1 MLVGSVEATLLILLL
16 VIVFGPI
23 LSERFGI
30 PGIVGLIAGGMLFG
44 PFVVGWL
51 EAGGLVA
58 DLGAIG
64 ILYLMFL
71 AGLSFNIK
79 AFVENRNSALVYG
92 LLGFV
97 LPFALSIAVV
107 MGLSEI
113 GFLGAA
119 LIGAMWASNT
129 LVAYPDVRAAGLEGN
144 RAVSAAVS
152 AGVVADLLSLS
163 VLAIATTTTV
173 IEIDPLAESTGAD
186 LLELVGPE
194 TVQPTTPDPL
204 LPLWLAL
211 PILLAFCLWILPRI
225 TNWFFITAGRGRT
238 QRFLFALAGMAA
250 GAVVALLGGIEGL
263 IGAFLA
269 GLGMNQLVPTKGT
282 LMDRLDFVGSTV
294 FVPAFLVSI
303 GLNIDP
309 ALLFDRDTIVLGLLF
324 TAFVVAGKSAAA
336 IVTGVLFRFSWSE
349 VGLMSSLS
357 FGQAASTLA
366 IAQVGLTLGFFDQIV
381 VNAAV
386 LAIVA
391 TALITSYGTRMFIE
405 RVPLPPEV
413 RPEVG
418 ENVLLD
424 VRPNGSSLGE
434 TVKLAVAIAR
444 PDDGLVVP
452 YAIPGPGELDTA
464 KAAVGEGVAAVAA
477 QGLDADG
484 LVRVDDSFTDGTLH
498 LVEENKASLVV
509 LSWGGPRFA
518 SDYMFGNDID
528 RVGEASPVPT
538 MAVRVLRPWN
548 RIVLGLGK
556 LDTGWRRD
564 DAELTMAIV
573 RRLRRS
579 VPASVLVVGPDV
591 SIAVDRVGDAEGV
604 EFVTDPSRRHAMIE
618 RIEPDDLVLVPAHVL
633 HDLAP
638 LAGWRVTRSLADA
651 NVGVVAGPHRLTVSK
666 GVTRQPMTTP
676 TWTPA

>member
-71 AGLSFNIK
+71 AGLSFNIR
-79 AFVENRNSALVYG
+79 AFIENRNSALVYG

-97 LPFALSIAVV
+97 LPFMLSIAVV

-163 VLAIATTTTV
+163 VLAIATTTAV
-173 IEIDPLAESTGAD
+173 IEIDPLSELAGAD
-186 LLELVGPE
+186 LLELVGVE
-194 TVQPTTPDPL
+194 TAQPTTPDPL

-211 PILLAFCLWILPRI
+211 PILLVFCLWILPRI

-238 QRFLFALAGMAA
+238 QRFIFALAGMAA

-294 FVPAFLVSI
+294 FVPAFLV
-303 GLNIDP
+303 
-309 ALLFDRDTIVLGLLF
+309 
-324 TAFVVAGKSAAA
+324 
-336 IVTGVLFRFSWSE
+336 
-349 VGLMSSLS
+349 
-357 FGQAASTLA
+357 
-366 IAQVGLTLGFFDQIV
+366 
-381 VNAAV
+381 
-386 LAIVA
+386 
-391 TALITSYGTRMFIE
+391 
-405 RVPLPPEV
+405 
-413 RPEVG
+413 
-418 ENVLLD
+418 
-424 VRPNGSSLGE
+424 
-434 TVKLAVAIAR
+434 
-444 PDDGLVVP
+444 
-452 YAIPGPGELDTA
+452 
-464 KAAVGEGVAAVAA
+464 
-477 QGLDADG
+477 
-484 LVRVDDSFTDGTLH
+484 
-498 LVEENKASLVV
+498 
-509 LSWGGPRFA
+509 
-518 SDYMFGNDID
+518 
-528 RVGEASPVPT
+528 
-538 MAVRVLRPWN
+538 
-548 RIVLGLGK
+548 
-556 LDTGWRRD
+556 
-564 DAELTMAIV
+564 
-573 RRLRRS
+573 
-579 VPASVLVVGPDV
+579 
-591 SIAVDRVGDAEGV
+591 
-604 EFVTDPSRRHAMIE
+604 
-618 RIEPDDLVLVPAHVL
+618 
-633 HDLAP
+633 
-638 LAGWRVTRSLADA
+638 
-651 NVGVVAGPHRLTVSK
+651 
-666 GVTRQPMTTP
+666 
-676 TWTPA
+676 

>member
-44 PFVVGWL
+44 PYVVGWL
-51 EAGGLVA
+51 EAGGLVTEF
-58 DLGAIG
+58 GAIG

-92 LLGFV
+92 LLGFA
-97 LPFALSIAVV
+97 LPFALSITVV
-107 MGLSEI
+107 MGLFEI

-129 LVAYPDVRAAGLEGN
+129 LVAYPDVRSAGLQNN

-163 VLAIATTTTV
+163 VLAIATTSAV
-173 IEIDPLAESTGAD
+173 IEIDPLAESIGAD
-186 LLELVGPE
+186 LVELVGPE
-194 TVQPTTPDPL
+194 AVQATTPDPL

-211 PILLAFCLWILPRI
+211 PVLLAFCLWILPQV
-225 TNWFFITAGRGRT
+225 TNWFFVRVGRGRT
-238 QRFLFALAGMAA
+238 QRFVFALVGMSA

-269 GLGMNQLVPTKGT
+269 GLGMNQLVPTKGS

-324 TAFVVAGKSAAA
+324 TAFVVVGKSAAA
-336 IVTGVLFRFSWSE
+336 FVTGVLFRFTWSE

-366 IAQVGLTLGFFDQIV
+366 IAQVGFTLGFFDQIV

-391 TALITSYGTRMFIE
+391 TALITSYGTRIFIA
-405 RVPLPPEV
+405 RVPLPPEE
-413 RPEVG
+413 RAEVG
-418 ENVLLD
+418 ENVLVD
-424 VRPNGSSLGE
+424 VRAHGASLDE
-434 TVKLAVAIAR
+434 TMKLAVAIAR

-452 YAIPGPGELDTA
+452 YGIPGPGERDLA
-464 KAAVGEGVAAVAA
+464 KAMVEEGVAAVAA

-509 LSWGGPRFA
+509 LSWAGPRFA

-528 RVGEASPVPT
+528 RVGVMSPVPT

-548 RIVLGLGK
+548 RIVVALGK

-564 DAELTMAIV
+564 DAELVLAIV

-591 SIAVDRVGDAEGV
+591 SIAIDRVGDADGV
-604 EFVTDPSRRHAMIE
+604 EFDTDPSRRHAMIE
-618 RIEPDDLVLVPAHVL
+618 RVEPDDLVLVPAHVL

-638 LAGWRVTRSLADA
+638 MAGWRITRSLGDA
-651 NVGVVAGPHRLTVSK
+651 NLGVLAGPHRLTVSK

-676 TWTPA
+676 MWTPA

>member
-71 AGLSFNIK
+71 AGLSFNIR

-97 LPFALSIAVV
+97 LPFTLSIAVV

-163 VLAIATTTTV
+163 VLAIATTTAV
-173 IEIDPLAESTGAD
+173 IEIDPLSELAGAD
-186 LLELVGPE
+186 LLELVGVE
-194 TVQPTTPDPL
+194 TAQPTTPDPL

-211 PILLAFCLWILPRI
+211 PILLVFCLWILPRI

-238 QRFLFALAGMAA
+238 QRFIFALAGMAA

-336 IVTGVLFRFSWSE
+336 VVTGVLFRFTWSE

-405 RVPLPPEV
+405 RVPLPPEA
-413 RPEVG
+413 RAEVG

-424 VRPNGSSLGE
+424 VRTNGSSLAE

-477 QGLDADG
+477 QGLDSDG

-538 MAVRVLRPWN
+538 MAVRVFRPWN

-579 VPASVLVVGPDV
+579 VPATVLVVGPDV
-591 SIAVDRVGDAEGV
+591 SIAIDRVGDAEGV

-638 LAGWRVTRSLADA
+638 LAGWRVTRSMGDA